1 MSEGEGD
8 TEMTATDTETR
19 TFEITASAP
28 GQYLRPD
35 VIEINARS
43 HAAADIYFRNH
54 PGFRDWTVHNVRR
67 TA

>member
-1 MSEGEGD
+1 
-8 TEMTATDTETR
+8 MTATKTK

-28 GQYLRPD
+28 GQVLHPD

-54 PGFRDWTVHNVRR
+54 PGFKGWTVHNVRR